1 MLAFF
6 PEYPKRYQNLQFTHL
21 NKMTSIPA
29 PFIRKLPTL
38 PRDKTHSQSLVTFI
52 LLGIKK
58 CVHCEQTT
66 KNEAYLTR
74 KFNQATVLLS
84 HAQLKLRK

>member
-6 PEYPKRYQNLQFTHL
+6 PEYPKRYQTLQFTHL

-52 LLGIKK
+52 FLGIKK

-84 HAQLKLRK
+84 HAQLKLKK